1 MSSERLSGTGAIRAG
16 ASDPP
21 RLRRALRLRDLVL
34 YGVIIVCPIS
44 PAPFFGALIKTGHGH
59 AALTILIA
67 LFAMLPTALSYGRMA
82 NAYPSAGSAF
92 AYVGREITPFLG
104 YLAGWGMVMDY
115 LLNPLIS
122 IIWVSQQAHV
132 YMVAIPYSVWAILFA
147 ALATGLTIHGIRVSA
162 RVNAVM
168 GSLMGVVIVL
178 FLAAAVH
185 YVLNH
190 PHADSGFFIR
200 PFYDPKAWNLTAIL
214 GGTSLAMLT
223 YIGFDGISTL
233 SEECETPRR
242 NILIATVMTCVVVG
256 ILSIVEVYGAELV
269 WPASEPFPDL
279 DTAFTF
285 AAQRAWAPLFVVV
298 GVTLMVALMAIAI
311 AAQLAL
317 ARLLYGMGRSGALPR
332 PFFGKI
338 HARTHIPR
346 NNVLLIGALAL
357 IGALILPAISGNA
370 TGYELGANLVN
381 FGALISFMGVNAAA
395 FMRYYVRAE
404 RKQLINLVL
413 PAVGFFVCLT
423 LWWNLGTRAIQF
435 GVVWMVLGIAFGAS
449 RSRMFRDKVAVF
461 ESTPE
466 SEDDSP

>member
-1 MSSERLSGTGAIRAG
+1 
-16 ASDPP
+16 
-21 RLRRALRLRDLVL
+21 
-34 YGVIIVCPIS
+34 
-44 PAPFFGALIKTGHGH
+44 
-59 AALTILIA
+59 
-67 LFAMLPTALSYGRMA
+67 MLPTALSYGRMA

-92 AYVGREITPFLG
+92 TYVGREINPFLG

-132 YMVAIPYSVWAILFA
+132 YMAAIPYSVWAILFA

-178 FLAAAVH
+178 FLAAVVH
-185 YVLNH
+185 YVLKH

-200 PFYDPKAWNLTAIL
+200 PFYDPKAWDLTAIL

-233 SEECETPRR
+233 SEECENPRR
-242 NILIATVMTCVVVG
+242 NILIATVMTCVVVS

-285 AAQRAWAPLFVVV
+285 AAQRAWAPLFVAV

-317 ARLLYGMGRSGALPR
+317 ARLLYGMGRSGALPKGL
-332 PFFGKI
+332 FGVDPCDDPYSPQQRTA
-338 HARTHIPR
+338 HRCPGPDWGAHPARDLGLGHR
-346 NNVLLIGALAL
+346 LRARGESRELRRADLLHGGERGGVRAL
-357 IGALILPAISGNA
+357 LPA
-370 TGYELGANLVN
+370 
-381 FGALISFMGVNAAA
+381 
-395 FMRYYVRAE
+395 RR
-404 RKQLINLVL
+404 
-413 PAVGFFVCLT
+413 
-423 LWWNLGTRAIQF
+423 
-435 GVVWMVLGIAFGAS
+435 
-449 RSRMFRDKVAVF
+449 
-461 ESTPE
+461 
-466 SEDDSP
+466 